1 METSTV
7 LKKKSGKQFVFQVPT
22 EITQLEPVFV
32 FTLNGT
38 DRSNFNEITI
48 DVALNPKLTNASLNK
63 SITTFH
69 FNEFGNCRIN
79 REWIN
84 DFFIE
89 GDIKLL
95 DQEEQSFRKPNSCFV
110 NITYGNREEA
120 LHFIKGTFDF

>member
-1 METSTV
+1 METTV
-7 LKKKSGKQFVFQVPT
+7 LKNKSGKQFVFQVPT
-22 EITQLEPVFV
+22 EITQLEPVFI

-38 DRSNFNEITI
+38 DRSDFNEITI

-63 SITTFH
+63 PTSTFR
-69 FNEFGNCRIN
+69 FNESGNCQIK

-95 DQEEQSFRKPNSCFV
+95 DQEETNFRKPSSCFV

>member
-1 METSTV
+1 METTV

-63 SITTFH
+63 PISTFR
-69 FNEFGNCRIN
+69 FNESGNCRIK

-95 DQEEQSFRKPNSCFV
+95 DQEETSFRKPSSCFV

-120 LHFIKGTFDF
+120 LHFIKGTFNF